1 MTLGRRRPWSLLHKP
16 DRQRQGE
23 ITLVQSP
30 PSGSIHSDSKGR
42 SNDCADIIL
51 PLVIEL
57 NCHSVVE
64 LLQFI
69 RFLPPKATK
78 QLLLL
83 QNRSTLC
90 AGHACFFRAELN
102 QLSMSTVC
110 VGIALRHFEARP
122 TKLSVS
128 TANEFTSCIHLFI
141 RNYLS

>member
-1 MTLGRRRPWSLLHKP
+1 MQPGREVVPNPTPISSWL
-16 DRQRQGE
+16 
-23 ITLVQSP
+23 
-30 PSGSIHSDSKGR
+30 R
-42 SNDCADIIL
+42 SCFVVA
-51 PLVIEL
+51 PIEL
-57 NCHSVVE
+57 FPVTHG
-64 LLQFI
+64 LLYENLRLLLTTLRVRTRSLQIMSLTSWPFT
-69 RFLPPKATK
+69 PKATK

-122 TKLSVS
+122 TTLSVS